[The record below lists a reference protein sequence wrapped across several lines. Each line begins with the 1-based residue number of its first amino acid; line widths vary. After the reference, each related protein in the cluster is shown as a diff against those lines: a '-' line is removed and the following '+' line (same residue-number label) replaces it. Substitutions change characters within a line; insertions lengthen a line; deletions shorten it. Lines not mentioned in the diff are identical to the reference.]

1 MSIDTGFDAAEVDRD
16 IIAERLQQDVAESK
30 GKVYKY
36 IATSLSISL
45 IGKPIH
51 HKNPVTCVAQHGEYL
66 YTACKNAVI
75 EQWDMKYIH
84 NPTRIAHI
92 NRVEDK
98 KVFTGHTD
106 NILSMAISGDGKF
119 LATGGNDKRIC
130 VWNTSTMTHLKT
142 FTQHRGPV
150 IVPLHTF
157 HTDLRVLHAAYQRI
171 NSILPA
177 PIGR

>member
-36 IATSLSISL
+36 IATSLSTSL

-130 VWNTSTMTHLKT
+130 VWNTSTMTHLKL